1 MLVFYISLFITV
13 SLFLYG
19 VASVFGKEQSLVQQR
34 IDTYLIN
41 NQHVAAAA
49 KEADLSFKERII
61 KPFWIELKRKFR
73 RKLSKEKVSKL
84 EIKLLQAGEPF
95 GMGPVEFKIIQLLLI
110 LVLPAV
116 AIMYGLALHL
126 GGAIVL
132 LAAVIGLAVAIQLP
146 NLYLRI
152 KIDKRSR
159 LAIKELPDVLDLL
172 TISLEAGLGF
182 DAAVSQ
188 VVKKKKGVLA
198 DAFNVTLEEMRLGK
212 TRKNALNDMNNRLQL
227 EELKTLIY
235 SIIQAEKLGIGMVSV
250 LRVQT
255 EDIRERRRQQA
266 EEKAM
271 KAPIKMMFPLV
282 IFIFPTL
289 FIILLGPAI
298 LQFMANF

>member
-1 MLVFYISLFITV
+1 MLVLYISLFITV

-19 VASVFGKEQSLVQQR
+19 ITSIFRKERDIVQQR
-34 IDTYLIN
+34 IDTYLIKN
-41 NQHVAAAA
+41 HNEAAAT
-49 KEADLSFKERII
+49 EASFKERILVPVWADL
-61 KPFWIELKRKFR
+61 KKNFRKKLGREKAAKMEL
-73 RKLSKEKVSKL
+73 
-84 EIKLLQAGEPF
+84 KLLQAGEPF
-95 GMGPVEFKIIQLLLI
+95 GMGPVEFKIIQMLLI
-110 LVLPAV
+110 ILLTVVAV
-116 AIMYGLALHL
+116 VYSLALQFN
-126 GGAIVL
+126 GGIVL
-132 LAAVIGLAVAIQLP
+132 LAAVIGCAVAIQLP
-146 NLYLRI
+146 NSYLKI

-182 DAAVSQ
+182 DSAVSQ
-188 VVKKKKGVLA
+188 VVKKKKGILA
-198 DAFNVTLEEMRLGK
+198 EEFKVMLEEMRLGK
-212 TRKNALNDMNNRLQL
+212 IRKNALNDLSRRIQL
-227 EELKTLIY
+227 EELKTIVY
-235 SIIQAEKLGIGMVSV
+235 SIVQAEKLGVGMVSV

-255 EDIRERRRQQA
+255 EDMRERRRQQA